1 MNPYL
6 IALVAV
12 AVIFTIIFLL
22 LSLREWFAKQT
33 GVLPAKGTATM
44 ADVERLRLAGQKIW
58 AIRCYR
64 EVHKC
69 GLAEA
74 KRAVENLPMSAP
86 GMQASPGMVMA
97 GQAIPAD
104 LEQLIRAGEI
114 IHAIRR
120 YREIHNCGLA
130 EAKQAV
136 EEMAAW
142 LGR

>member
-1 MNPYL
+1 MNPFL
-6 IALVAV
+6 IALVAIV
-12 AVIFTIIFLL
+12 VIFVIIFLL
-22 LSLREWFAKQT
+22 VSLREWFAKQT

-44 ADVERLRLAGQKIW
+44 ADVERLRLAGQKVW

-64 EVHKC
+64 EIHKC

-74 KRAVENLPMSAP
+74 KRAVENMPASAP
-86 GMQASPGMVMA
+86 GMQPSPGLPVA

-104 LEQLIRAGEI
+104 LEQLIRSGEI
-114 IHAIRR
+114 IHAIRQ

-136 EEMAAW
+136 EELAGR